1 MGALAPRAGSGKGP
15 SSRPVVGAAIRRGRV
30 SISSRWRRRT
40 EVSEDMP
47 SLMRFLIALVVLAGL
62 GAAAMYALATFV
74 EPRPREM
81 TIRVPQER
89 LDPR

>member
-1 MGALAPRAGSGKGP
+1 MGLARRIDDDGSP
-15 SSRPVVGAAIRRGRV
+15 ARRCIHV
-30 SISSRWRRRT
+30 
-40 EVSEDMP
+40 MP
-47 SLMRFLIALVVLAGL
+47 SLIRFLIGVAVLAGL
-62 GAAAMYALATFV
+62 AAVAVWVLANFV

>member
-1 MGALAPRAGSGKGP
+1 
-15 SSRPVVGAAIRRGRV
+15 
-30 SISSRWRRRT
+30 
-40 EVSEDMP
+40 MP
-47 SLMRFLIALVVLAGL
+47 SLVRFLIALVVLAGL
-62 GAAAMYALATFV
+62 GFAAMYVLANFV